1 MADRHL
7 ASESRFVLRFFSVA
21 VVLFSLAGGMA
32 YGLIH
37 FAGPTDVAGAFAVST
52 ALLLIGSVAL
62 QNAHQQVKRER
73 QRQFRIS
80 LLVGLTA
87 GTLFLAV
94 QSFGLWSLLHIQDP
108 LKAQTGSEVFVL
120 VFAVSHA
127 LHLSIALLFLTYV
140 TMKAFAD
147 RYDHEYYWVITACA
161 CFWHFLGLA
170 WLFILGVFTIR
181 NIA

>member
-1 MADRHL
+1 MV
-7 ASESRFVLRFFSVA
+7 VLLFFFVA
-21 VVLFSLAGGMA
+21 VVLFSLAGGIS

-37 FAGPTDVAGAFAVST
+37 LAGPTNVEIAFAVST
-52 ALLLIGSVAL
+52 TLLFICSVTL
-62 QNAHQQVKRER
+62 QNAHRQVKRER
-73 QRQFRIS
+73 QRHFRIS
-80 LLVGLTA
+80 LLIGLAA
-87 GTLFLAV
+87 GTLFIAV

-108 LKAQTGSEVFVL
+108 LKAQTGSEAFVL
-120 VFAVSHA
+120 VFAISHA

-181 NIA
+181 NIS